1 MARILVIDDDA
12 EIRISLIKALEK
24 VGHDVDE
31 AGDGEE
37 AIEYFTSM
45 PYDVVISDINMPV
58 KDGVE
63 SMLDLKTDYP
73 DIKLIMISGE
83 DASFLK
89 TAEEFGANRAF
100 PKPFAIADIL
110 TAVDEVLAE
119 A

>member
-1 MARILVIDDDA
+1 MARVLVIDDDA
-12 EIRISLIKALEK
+12 EIRVSLIKALEK

-63 SMLDLKTDYP
+63 SMLDLRTDYP
-73 DIKLIMISGE
+73 DLKLIMISGE
-83 DASFLK
+83 DASLLE
-89 TAEEFGANRAF
+89 TAEEFGAHRAF
-100 PKPFAIADIL
+100 AKPFAVTAIL
-110 TAVDEVLAE
+110 KAVDELLAG
-119 A
+119 

>member
-1 MARILVIDDDA
+1 MPRILVIDDDR
-12 EIRISLIKALEK
+12 EVRVSLIAALEK

-63 SMLDLKTDYP
+63 SLLDLKTDYP
-73 DIKLIMISGE
+73 DLKLIMISGE
-83 DASFLK
+83 DAELLK
-89 TAEEFGANRAF
+89 TAEEFGAHRAI
-100 PKPFAIADIL
+100 PKPFAISAIL

-119 A
+119 